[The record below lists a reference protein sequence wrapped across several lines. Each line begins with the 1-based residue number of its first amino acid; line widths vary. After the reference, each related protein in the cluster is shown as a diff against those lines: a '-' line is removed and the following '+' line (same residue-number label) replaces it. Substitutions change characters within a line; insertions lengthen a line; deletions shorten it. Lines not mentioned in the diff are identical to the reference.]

1 VPDGDST
8 RSVPGRPTAS
18 PRPDVAVVGAG
29 VIGCSIAY
37 SLALAGARV
46 DVLERSH
53 IGAGASGVAAGMLAP
68 QVEAAFEDPF
78 FELTL
83 RGREEH
89 AALAA
94 TLLDD
99 VGLDVE
105 YRQTGI
111 IRVAKDEAERTEL
124 RRRQRWQ
131 TGRHLRAEWI
141 EPSELGQIEPLL
153 GGVVGRM
160 LAGGLWLP
168 DESQVRG
175 GRLVQALAMASVKR
189 GARILEGS
197 SATGLTTSGDRVI
210 GPRTPTGVLQAGST
224 VLAAGVAS
232 AELGQ
237 SVGIELPVVPVKGQ
251 CVMLRSL
258 HYLPRHVIW
267 AGDCYLVPKTDG
279 QVILGAT
286 MEEGNFDARP
296 TLAGMGT
303 LSEAALEFL
312 PWAGKLAVD
321 GMWAGLRPAAPDRF
335 PIIGRAPSRRDLYLA
350 TAHFRNGILLGP
362 LTGRWLAA
370 LIRDGTE
377 PAELHPFTPDRFA
390 AANAT

>member
-1 VPDGDST
+1 LLGGDST
-8 RSVPGRPTAS
+8 QSLPGRPAAP

-37 SLALAGARV
+37 YLSLAGARV

-53 IGAGASGVAAGMLAP
+53 LAAGASGVAAGMLAP
-68 QVEAAFEDPF
+68 QVEAAFADSF

-83 RGREEH
+83 RGREDH

-111 IRVAKDEAERTEL
+111 VRVAKDEAERAEL

-131 TGRHLRAEWI
+131 TERCLRADWL
-141 EPSELGQIEPLL
+141 EPGELGQVEPLL
-153 GGVVGRM
+153 SGVVGRM

-168 DESQVRG
+168 DEGQVRG
-175 GRLVQALAMASVKR
+175 SRLVQALAMAAAKR
-189 GARILEGS
+189 GGRFVEGS
-197 SATGLTTSGDRVI
+197 LAIGLATSGDAVI
-210 GPRTPTGVLQAGST
+210 GPRTPTGVLAAGAT

-232 AELGQ
+232 AELAQ
-237 SVGIELPVVPVKGQ
+237 SVGIALPLAPVKGQ

-258 HYLPRHVIW
+258 HCLPRHVIW

-286 MEEGNFDARP
+286 MEEGNYDPRP
-296 TLAGMGT
+296 TLAGVGA

-312 PWAGKLAVD
+312 PWAGKLVVE
-321 GMWAGLRPAAPDRF
+321 GMWAGLRPAAPDRY
-335 PIIGRAPSRRDLYLA
+335 PIIGRAPGWRDLYLA

-362 LTGRWLAA
+362 LTGRWLAD
-370 LIRDGTE
+370 LIRDGAE
-377 PAELHPFTPDRFA
+377 PPELRPFVPDRFIE
-390 AANAT
+390 TETP